1 MKILIVKL
9 SSIGDVVHTL
19 PSLCALR
26 SAYPTAEIDWLVE
39 EEARDIIK
47 GNAMINNAVVVKR
60 RGFLKDPGRT
70 WRIARGLKARGYDIV
85 IDFQGLFKSGIW
97 VYFSGARRRIG
108 FDKGREFSN
117 IFLNDK
123 INPYDPDKHAVDR
136 YLQLARYAGGKVE
149 EVRFPFTFSEGE
161 KERVSGLLKE
171 GDIKKD
177 EGFVILS
184 PGARWETKLWGAKR
198 FAELAEEINK
208 RVGLKVVLVGS
219 EADRGLLHEIASRAN
234 SVINLGGRTT
244 LKELTFL
251 MKRSLLVISVD
262 SGPMHI
268 ASAVGTPVVALFG
281 PTAPWRTGPYGSNH
295 IIFRRVL
302 DCSPCFS
309 RRCGDNICMKE
320 ITVNEVMDGVIA
332 IITGKLKFAAT
343 SGKSKK
349 EEIAVGCDSRA

>member
-19 PSLCALR
+19 PSLYALR
-26 SAYPTAEIDWLVE
+26 SAYPMAEIDWLVE
-39 EEARDIIK
+39 EEAKGIIK
-47 GNAMINNAVVVKR
+47 GNPMINNLVVVKK

-70 WRIARGLKARGYDIV
+70 WRVAKGLKARGYDMV

-97 VYFSGARRRIG
+97 VYLSGARRRIG
-108 FDKGREFSN
+108 FDKGREFSH

-123 INPYDPDKHAVDR
+123 LDPYDPDKHAVDR

-149 EVRFPFTFSEGE
+149 EVRFPFKFSEDE
-161 KERVSGLLKE
+161 KESVLGLLKE
-171 GDIKKD
+171 GNMVKNESFI
-177 EGFVILS
+177 ILS
-184 PGARWETKLWGAKR
+184 PSARWETKLWGVEK

-208 RVGLKVVLVGS
+208 RFGFKVVLVGS
-219 EADRGLLHEIASRAN
+219 EADRGLLHEIASTAN

-244 LKELTFL
+244 LKELAFL
-251 MKRSLLVISVD
+251 MKLSLLVISVD

-268 ASAVGTPVVALFG
+268 ASAVGTPVVAIFG
-281 PTAPWRTGPYGSNH
+281 PTAPWRTGPYGNNN

-302 DCSPCFS
+302 ECSPCFS
-309 RRCGDNICMKE
+309 RRCGDNICMKD
-320 ITVNEVMDGVIA
+320 ITVREVMDGVVA
-332 IITGKLKFAAT
+332 IITGKLKFSAP

-349 EEIAVGCDSRA
+349 EEIAVGCDSRV